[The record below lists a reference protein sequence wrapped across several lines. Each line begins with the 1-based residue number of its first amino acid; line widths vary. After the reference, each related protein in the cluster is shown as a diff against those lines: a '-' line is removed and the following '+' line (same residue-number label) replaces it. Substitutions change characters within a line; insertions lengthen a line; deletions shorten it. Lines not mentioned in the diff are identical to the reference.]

1 MKRIALLPMVVAG
14 PVCAQGGAGYVNTP
28 SAPPPTMSV
37 PSYPAPSSVIRAV
50 PGVPPPMQIVA
61 VPAMP
66 PPPIIAYPA
75 VPLPRPVPVPASE
88 LARGPQP
95 RAAPQS
101 LVRPDDYPPA
111 ALAIPAEGR
120 VAFVLTIG
128 PDGRVSECTVTRSSG
143 SIALDAATCRIMR
156 SRGRFTPAMD
166 RHGNPAIATIAQEVV
181 WKLPYGRFGG
191 GFAGS
196 EQAMIPGALPPMT
209 MPVRFEGSI
218 ATTQ

>member
-1 MKRIALLPMVVAG
+1 MKRIALLPMVLAG
-14 PVCAQGGAGYVNTP
+14 PAWSQGPAGYVNTP
-28 SAPPPTMSV
+28 SVPPPTMSV
-37 PSYPAPSSVIRAV
+37 PASPAPSSVISAV
-50 PGVPPPMQIVA
+50 PGVPPPMQVVT

-75 VPLPRPVPVPASE
+75 VPLPKAVPVPPSE

-111 ALAIPAEGR
+111 ALAIRAEGR

-128 PDGRVSECTVTRSSG
+128 PDGRASECTVTRSSG

-181 WKLPYGRFGG
+181 WTLP
-191 GFAGS
+191 
-196 EQAMIPGALPPMT
+196 
-209 MPVRFEGSI
+209 
-218 ATTQ
+218 